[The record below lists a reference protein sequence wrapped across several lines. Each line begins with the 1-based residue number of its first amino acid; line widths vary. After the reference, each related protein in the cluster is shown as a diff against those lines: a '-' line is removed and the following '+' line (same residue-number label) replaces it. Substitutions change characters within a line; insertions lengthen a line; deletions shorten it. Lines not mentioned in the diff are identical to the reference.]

1 MLIII
6 IIIKIMMM
14 ILTVKAAVKQIKLIL
29 NSHHKLINH
38 LKSIFNSIL
47 KISCKKQT
55 VGKKTD
61 KKELLF

>member
-1 MLIII
+1 
-6 IIIKIMMM
+6 MMM